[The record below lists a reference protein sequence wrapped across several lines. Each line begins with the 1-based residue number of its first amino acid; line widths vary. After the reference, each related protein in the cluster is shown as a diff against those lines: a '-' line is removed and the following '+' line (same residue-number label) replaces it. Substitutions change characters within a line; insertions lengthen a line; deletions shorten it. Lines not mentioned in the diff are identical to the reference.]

1 MLEGLIRSQS
11 NISLADNFVHNI
23 KKYNSVNKAISDKN
37 STQKKTKTGRNS
49 MKIAQSDS
57 SSSYLFVVVS
67 LK

>member
-11 NISLADNFVHNI
+11 NISLADNFVYSI

-37 STQKKTKTGRNS
+37 SMQKKNKTGRNS
-49 MKIAQSDS
+49 MKIAQSDI